1 MCLDGDIPGWRE
13 SPSLGSPGDQ
23 RSLRLSPFPGYLLRL
38 GLGEKYIF
46 VVLGH

>member
-1 MCLDGDIPGWRE
+1 MVTFQDGGSLHHLGPQVTRGA
-13 SPSLGSPGDQ
+13 SLSLPSLVT
-23 RSLRLSPFPGYLLRL
+23 YLRL